1 MANTGYVI
9 LVPRRA
15 VGQSGGLGAAIQ
27 RLALTATG
35 TAQVLSASGAAARAA
50 LTGTGV
56 VKAIGF
62 TATGAPALAQRTAV
76 GYTGKA
82 GSVVFEARVASGQ
95 ARGAVFGAAVREK
108 YRIVSETGFVHLERR
123 TATGVAHSVVPAT
136 YLTAVLNAR
145 NNYVTE
151 YGNYEFNG
159 YARIGNEYYATGPDG
174 LYLLDGTTDDGAD
187 ISWSVLTGQM
197 DGKDPGLKRLPEVL
211 LALRNTGPVKVTV
224 RPDDNL
230 SYDYMLPAVKLDTL
244 HQHRVVPGKG
254 MRSRY
259 FAVGLQ
265 AVNNSKVEIDS
276 MQVNMTK
283 TTRRL
288 G

>member
-1 MANTGYVI
+1 MANVGYVT
-9 LVPRRA
+9 LLPREA
-15 VGQSGGLGAAIQ
+15 AGDSGRGAAVQ
-27 RLALTATG
+27 RLALTASG
-35 TAQVLSASGAAARAA
+35 TARVLSASGAATREA
-50 LTGTGV
+50 LRGTGV
-56 VKAIGF
+56 GRLVGF
-62 TATGAPALAQRTAV
+62 SATGAPTLAKRTAT
-76 GYTGKA
+76 GFTGKH
-82 GSVVFEARVASGQ
+82 GSVEFELRVATGQ
-95 ARGAVFGAAVREK
+95 ARGAVYGTAVRLPLRVI
-108 YRIVSETGFVHLERR
+108 YVNGLATIERR

-136 YLTAVLNAR
+136 YLTTVVNAR

-151 YGNYEFNG
+151 YDNYEFNG
-159 YARIGNEYYATGPDG
+159 YARIGNEYYATGAGG
-174 LYLLDGTTDDGAD
+174 LYLLDGTTDGAD
-187 ISWSVLTGQM
+187 NVAWSVLTGQM

-224 RPDDNL
+224 QPDDNL
-230 SYDYMLPAVKLDTL
+230 TYDYMLPAVKLDTL

-259 FAVGLQ
+259 YAIGLQ
-265 AVNNSKVEIDS
+265 GVNNSKVEIDS